1 MSSTVIKRPRDT
13 NDDDAS
19 GGGPAAAKRQNNKLR
34 IKLVGR
40 RAGSDRDEKKVLT
53 FGGGLLVGDLR
64 SQGVTFTSTFYTHV
78 ATRPCP
84 PFRDAPTGAAVPLLT
99 GEF

>member
-19 GGGPAAAKRQNNKLR
+19 GGDPAAAKRQNNKLR

-40 RAGSDRDEKKVLT
+40 RAGSDRDEKKMLT
-53 FGGGLLVGDLR
+53 IGGGLLVGDLR
-64 SQGVTFTSTFYTHV
+64 SQGVTSTFYTHV

-84 PFRDAPTGAAVPLLT
+84 PFPDAPTGAAVPLLT